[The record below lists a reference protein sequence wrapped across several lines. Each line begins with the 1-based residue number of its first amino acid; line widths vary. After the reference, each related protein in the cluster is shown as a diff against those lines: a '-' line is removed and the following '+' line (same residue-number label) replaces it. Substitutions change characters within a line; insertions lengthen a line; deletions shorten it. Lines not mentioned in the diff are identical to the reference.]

1 MKKLRTKMNKQ
12 SKKLRNAHMNA
23 DKTLEK
29 IEGNINNTLYNKKSL
44 KIANKTKII
53 KKMFGK
59 IWNKKLSELNAGKIT
74 KQEYE
79 EFMIKNVLLSKQW
92 KKINK
97 KITSEISETNKQA
110 IELANKKMD
119 EIYIDNYNS
128 MIETIVGELK
138 ENGDYKL
145 WAKE

>member
-1 MKKLRTKMNKQ
+1 MNKQ

-29 IEGNINNTLYNKKSL
+29 IEGNINTLYNKKSL
-44 KIANKTKII
+44 KIANKMKII

-59 IWNKKLSELNAGKIT
+59 IWNEKLSELNAGKIT

-92 KKINK
+92 KKINRS
-97 KITSEISETNKQA
+97 ITKEIYEINKQA
-110 IELANKKMD
+110 IEIVNEKTEDVYVDNFNATTADLR
-119 EIYIDNYNS
+119 EQIDGKQ
-128 MIETIVGELK
+128 I
-138 ENGDYKL
+138 
-145 WAKE
+145 

>member
-1 MKKLRTKMNKQ
+1 MNKH
-12 SKKLRNAHMNA
+12 SKKLSNAHINA
-23 DKTLEK
+23 DKMLEN
-29 IEGNINNTLYNKKSL
+29 IEGNINTLYNKKSL
-44 KIANKTKII
+44 KIANKTKTI

-59 IWNKKLSELNAGKIT
+59 IWNEKLSELNAGKIT

-92 KKINK
+92 KKINRS
-97 KITSEISETNKQA
+97 ITKEIYETNKQA

-119 EIYIDNYNS
+119 GIYIDNYNS

>member
-1 MKKLRTKMNKQ
+1 MNKQ
-12 SKKLRNAHMNA
+12 SKKLRNAHINA

-29 IEGNINNTLYNKKSL
+29 IEGNINILYNKKSL

-79 EFMIKNVLLSKQW
+79 EFMIKNVLLSNQW
-92 KKINK
+92 GKINRS
-97 KITSEISETNKQA
+97 ITKEISETNKQA

-119 EIYIDNYNS
+119 GIYIDNYNS

>member
-12 SKKLRNAHMNA
+12 SKKLRNAHTNA

-29 IEGNINNTLYNKKSL
+29 IEGNINTLYNKKSL

-59 IWNKKLSELNAGKIT
+59 IWNEKLSELNAGKIT

-92 KKINK
+92 KKINRS
-97 KITSEISETNKQA
+97 ITKEIYETNKQA

-119 EIYIDNYNS
+119 GIYIDNYNS

>member
-1 MKKLRTKMNKQ
+1 MNKQ
-12 SKKLRNAHMNA
+12 SKKLRNAHINA
-23 DKTLEK
+23 DKKLEK
-29 IEGNINNTLYNKKSL
+29 IEGNINILYNKKSL

-79 EFMIKNVLLSKQW
+79 EFMIKNVLLSNQW
-92 KKINK
+92 GKINRS
-97 KITSEISETNKQA
+97 ITKEISETNKQA

-119 EIYIDNYNS
+119 GIYIDNYNS

>member
-12 SKKLRNAHMNA
+12 SKELRNAHINA

-29 IEGNINNTLYNKKSL
+29 IEGNINILYNKKSL

-59 IWNKKLSELNAGKIT
+59 IWNEKLSELNAGKIT

-92 KKINK
+92 KKINRS
-97 KITSEISETNKQA
+97 ITKEISETNKQA
-110 IELANKKMD
+110 IELANEKMD
-119 EIYIDNYNS
+119 GIYIDNYNS

-145 WAKE
+145 LAKE

>member
-145 WAKE
+145 WTKE